1 MQVATAAPKQTPPIR
16 ADRVIA
22 LTARI
27 TDGTYQVSGADI
39 AARMLADD
47 LLG

>member
-1 MQVATAAPKQTPPIR
+1 MQVATTALKQTPPIR
-16 ADRVIA
+16 ADRVAA

-27 TDGTYQVSGADI
+27 TDGAHQVPGADI

-47 LLG
+47 LVG